1 MPPAEKG
8 SCSTMRQSLSEA
20 KQGQSNLLQMR
31 TMFVLNPE
39 ELNNRI
45 GSETIVVCGA
55 PRGGTSIVSYALF
68 RLQYFLGDDLGR
80 RNYEDR
86 EMLQAIPPKKVM
98 KNKLARRPGYRS
110 IVEKRNLQHSR
121 WGFKLPRATDYV
133 PELIDT
139 LRNPVF
145 IVCVRNQLS
154 VVRSIFNREKSFDDK
169 FVEAIQIARSYQ
181 KAMDCLL
188 SRNDTPAI
196 FIDIDTVKAKPGV
209 FIQEFSELLRLTG
222 DLNSIKNAINAPG
235 YKEAEHP
242 KS

>member
-1 MPPAEKG
+1 
-8 SCSTMRQSLSEA
+8 MRQSLSEA

-31 TMFVLNPE
+31 TMFVLDPD
-39 ELNNRI
+39 ELNKRI

-80 RNYEDR
+80 RNYEDQ
-86 EMLQAIPPKKVM
+86 EMLQAIPPKQLM
-98 KNKLARRPGYRS
+98 KNELARRTAYRAL
-110 IVEKRNLQHSR
+110 VEKRNLQHSR

-154 VVRSIFNREKSFDDK
+154 VARSIFNREKSFDDQ
-169 FVEAIQIARSYQ
+169 FVKAIQVARSYQ

-196 FIDIDTVKAKPGV
+196 FVDIDTVKTKPGV
-209 FIQEFSELLRLTG
+209 FIQEFAGLLRLTG
-222 DLNSIKNAINAPG
+222 DLTSIKHAISTPG
-235 YKEAEHP
+235 YKEAEQP